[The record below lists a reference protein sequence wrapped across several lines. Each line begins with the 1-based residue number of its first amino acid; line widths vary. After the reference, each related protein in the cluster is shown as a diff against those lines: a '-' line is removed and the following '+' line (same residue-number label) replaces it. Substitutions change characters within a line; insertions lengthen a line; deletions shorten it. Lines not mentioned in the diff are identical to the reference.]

1 MLNDVGKGKVLFS
14 REMDGAIFVSVTFT
28 QCVGATTHIMLDTMQ
43 NVSWNLELQGNT
55 NTLELILLHIL
66 VSENGH
72 IL

>member
-14 REMDGAIFVSVTFT
+14 REMDKAIFVSV
-28 QCVGATTHIMLDTMQ
+28 IMLDTMQ
-43 NVSWNLELQGNT
+43 NVSRNLELQGNT

>member
-1 MLNDVGKGKVLFS
+1 
-14 REMDGAIFVSVTFT
+14 MDKAIFVSV
-28 QCVGATTHIMLDTMQ
+28 IMLDTTQ